1 MSEELK
7 AKARRL
13 MEEGLN
19 KGVMAVFDELLAP
32 NYAYHNPVYP
42 NVTDRESYK
51 RFVTAIRTGYP
62 DVHFT
67 IEDLIAGEGDTVV
80 MRWTFHGT
88 DKGGSPAFGGPP
100 TGKHVASTGITI
112 SRFAHGKLVEEW
124 TEADY
129 LGLSKQLQG

>member
-7 AKARRL
+7 TKARRL
-13 MEEGLN
+13 MEEGWN

-32 NYAYHNPVYP
+32 SYAYHNPVYP

-51 RFVTAIRTGYP
+51 KFITTGRSKTP
-62 DVHFT
+62 DIHFT

-80 MRWTFHGT
+80 MRWTCRGT
-88 DKGGSPAFGGPP
+88 DTGGTVAFGGPP
-100 TGKHVASTGITI
+100 TGKRVVNTGITI